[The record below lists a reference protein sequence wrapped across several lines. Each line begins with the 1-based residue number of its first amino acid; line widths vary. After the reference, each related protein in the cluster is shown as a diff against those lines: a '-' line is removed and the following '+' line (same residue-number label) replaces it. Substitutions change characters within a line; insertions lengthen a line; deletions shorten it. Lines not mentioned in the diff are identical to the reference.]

1 MKVDKGSDKVKKMLF
16 VAIGLVAALAL
27 SGMLGCTSSVAGEV
41 TEVAVGDSFSFSLD
55 SNPTTGYMWSAHFN
69 PEFLELVDT
78 EYEPSSD
85 LIGAG
90 GIESF
95 EFRALNVGDTE
106 ITMVYERSW
115 EEGYIEK
122 AIYNVHI
129 TKAES

>member
-1 MKVDKGSDKVKKMLF
+1 MKKMLF

-27 SGMLGCTSSVAGEV
+27 SGMLGCTSSVGGEV

-55 SNPTTGYMWSAHFN
+55 SNPTTGYAWSAHFD
-69 PEFLELVDT
+69 PEYLELADT

-90 GIESF
+90 GVESF
-95 EFRALNVGDTE
+95 EFQALQEGDTV

-129 TKAES
+129 TKANS